1 MTDEQPSDDPK
12 PGDAHSGRSLRER
25 AEEMLK
31 APQVDVDEMS
41 MEDVRRLLHELRV
54 HQMEL
59 EIQNQDLRESQVE
72 LAQSCDRYSDLYE
85 FAPVGYLT
93 LDRHGVIQQANLTAA
108 SMLRVDRQN
117 LLRVSLA
124 SFVSEASQDDWHR
137 HRRAVTAGAGSQ
149 LGVTKQT
156 CEIEMQTRDGGPLVI
171 RLESLATRNGDRDL
185 SECRTALIDITIL
198 KQARQKLTESEQRY
212 QRLAEAVIDY
222 IFTVRLE
229 NGEAVETVHGPNC
242 ESITGYTPD
251 EFAANELLWASMI
264 PPEDRPLVDHHIRQT
279 LAGECV
285 APLEHRLRRKDG
297 TVRWVL
303 RVVSPQLDEHGHVI
317 AYDGLLRD
325 ITENKVTQEALR
337 ALNIDLDRSL
347 TDRTTELQHSLA
359 RVGLFTEAVSNLDE
373 GVMITSDHL
382 DWPGPAIVFVNE
394 AMCRMTKY
402 SAEELIG
409 QSPQILQGAATN
421 RETLDQIGADLS
433 AKRLTMAEV
442 VYHRKD
448 GTPYDSEVLI
458 TPLFDAQGHRTNF
471 VSIHRDVTERKRA
484 EQALHDRQE
493 RLKVI
498 LNTAADAIIT
508 IDQQGIID
516 SVNAATEQMFGYTS
530 EELIGQNISLL
541 MPPPFAD
548 EHDGYIARYLETGV
562 GRIIGVG
569 REVAGRHKDGTVFPA
584 DLAVSEVNHHGLFTG
599 IVRDIS
605 TRKRLEREVVDI
617 AAAEQRRIGQDLHD
631 DLGQRLGGLG
641 MLANALST
649 SLARQAQPPVE
660 QDMARQIQQGL
671 KQATALVRT
680 LAYGLVPVD
689 VTSNSLADALRALVV
704 RVHDP
709 DGIQCSFNCAAEV
722 ELPNHEMA
730 TQLFRIAQEA
740 ATNAVRH
747 GSPKH
752 IGISLESVDRVVVLR
767 IHDDGTGF
775 DSLAAEQEQAGVG
788 LRSMQ
793 YRASQIGARLEIES
807 TSDDGSTVTCTV
819 PLRPSGQRG

>member
-1 MTDEQPSDDPK
+1 MSVFPSP
-12 PGDAHSGRSLRER
+12 
-25 AEEMLK
+25 
-31 APQVDVDEMS
+31 
-41 MEDVRRLLHELRV
+41 
-54 HQMEL
+54 
-59 EIQNQDLRESQVE
+59 ESQ
-72 LAQSCDRYSDLYE
+72 
-85 FAPVGYLT
+85 
-93 LDRHGVIQQANLTAA
+93 
-108 SMLRVDRQN
+108 
-117 LLRVSLA
+117 
-124 SFVSEASQDDWHR
+124 SE
-137 HRRAVTAGAGSQ
+137 
-149 LGVTKQT
+149 VTKQT
-156 CEIEMQTRDGGPLVI
+156 CEIEMRTSEGSPRVI
-171 RLESLATRNGDRDL
+171 RLESLPARNEAGHL
-185 SECRTALIDITIL
+185 GECRTALIDITIL
-198 KQARQKLTESEQRY
+198 KQALQKLTESEQRY
-212 QRLAEAVIDY
+212 QRLTESVIDY

-251 EFAANELLWASMI
+251 EFAANDQLWVSAI
-264 PPEDRPLVDHHIRQT
+264 HREDRPLVDHHIRQT

-285 APLEHRLRRKDG
+285 APLEHRLRHKDG
-297 TVRWVL
+297 TLRWVL

-347 TDRTTELQHSLA
+347 TDRTSELQQSLA
-359 RVGLFTEAVSNLDE
+359 RVGLFTEAVSNLGE

-409 QSPQILQGAATN
+409 QSPQILQGDDTDRA
-421 RETLDQIGADLS
+421 TLDQIGADLS

-448 GTPYDSEVLI
+448 GTPYDSEELI

-484 EQALHDRQE
+484 AQALENRQQ
-493 RLKVI
+493 RLKAI
-498 LNTAADAIIT
+498 LSTVADAIIT

-516 SVNAATEQMFGYTS
+516 SVNAATEQMFGYTA

-569 REVAGRHKDGTVFPA
+569 REVAGRRKDGEIFPV
-584 DLAVSEVNHHGLFTG
+584 DLAVSKVNHHGLFTG

-605 TRKRLEREVVDI
+605 TRKCLEREVLDI

-641 MLANALST
+641 MLSDALAT
-649 SLARQAQPPVE
+649 SLARQAQTPVQQE
-660 QDMARQIQQGL
+660 MAQQIQQGL

-689 VTSNSLADALRALVV
+689 VTSDSLADALRTLVI
-704 RVHDP
+704 RVQDS
-709 DGIQCSFNCAAEV
+709 DGIQCSFDCPTEV
-722 ELPNHEMA
+722 ELQDQQLA

-740 ATNAVRH
+740 AINAVRH
-747 GSPKH
+747 GSPKR
-752 IGISLESVDRVVVLR
+752 IGISLESGESVVVLR

-775 DSLAAEQEQAGVG
+775 DSDEAERAQAGVG
-788 LRSMQ
+788 LRSMR

-807 TSDDGSTVTCTV
+807 TSDDGTTVTCTV
-819 PLRPSGQRG
+819 PLRPSGASSSQTTL